1 MRLFAVLV
9 AATGVVW
16 LAAAA
21 WVSIDSRARFEAILD
36 RRLMEA
42 ARMVDSLFI
51 SPGGTSA
58 TTREARIASL
68 GTTIS
73 YDRHLSCQI
82 WSLDGRLVGASSGA
96 PDPSLTDQH
105 AGFSNRFING
115 QAWRVF
121 ALSDPSKG
129 FRILV
134 GDNVEQRRQL
144 ERGLVD
150 GLLLTA
156 AGVLPALALL
166 IWFLGSGQDAGA
178 GVVHQKIDPAGSR
191 LHVGDR
197 IDNGLVGRDLA
208 TNHFDAVDH
217 VAAAGFSA
225 GAEHAVS
232 RLGESASRGSPYA

>member
-105 AGFSNRFING
+105 AAFSNRFING

-121 ALSDPSKG
+121 ALS
-129 FRILV
+129 
-134 GDNVEQRRQL
+134 
-144 ERGLVD
+144 
-150 GLLLTA
+150 
-156 AGVLPALALL
+156 VLPALALL